1 MTTSFV
7 RRLSVGM
14 VLAALFVAA
23 GCDKEVKMTFFNN
36 SDRNRELLLSGPGDG
51 TGFLG
56 TVPAMS
62 KAKTRIKVDE
72 DFLPA
77 TYRWDAGDEEG
88 SFTVS
93 KETPGELMIVIEQ
106 DGSIGPID
114 KNTEVHQ
121 DSHIEIEDMMI
132 EQDTV
137 IE

>member
-1 MTTSFV
+1 MDLHKVSTEV
-7 RRLSVGM
+7 EVGNA
-14 VLAALFVAA
+14 VDQAIAN
-23 GCDKEVKMTFFNN
+23 EVDIISMSLGWKL
-36 SDRNRELLLSGPGDG
+36 DGPGDG

-62 KAKTRIKVDE
+62 KAKTKIKVDE

-121 DSHIEIEDMMI
+121 DSHIEIEDMLV